1 MKDEEIIEFL
11 VQYDY
16 DVRKTENARWIDQK
30 CTPDVLYII
39 ADCILHYVDSKGD
52 RNIEF
57 STRDIWDFEY
67 SVESVG
73 DYFNKVHVLHEKAK
87 NEYDKFFAQPLKLF
101 GYSHILFESKK
112 GNRNIYRINNH
123 ELLSHIATS
132 DRFAYRFLINYIPK
146 VLNDSEIYDM
156 FETFFTSQSKEE
168 FKKLKKDFGDFTIKH
183 TPINKH
189 KEVNRIFTKIVNPL
203 ACYNSKFGTSK
214 GYMSKQVITFS
225 DLSYNQLNFRD
236 VYAHKPKKTS
246 REEWKQ
252 TEEYRAR
259 CESVERVIERET
271 TKAKRIL
278 REHNCTYRG
287 CRSEVSGVDEDEA
300 YPIHHIFP
308 KSDFKKISDYLE
320 NLIVLTPN
328 QHARAH
334 RNNENNPHEI
344 NYHEINKSYQKKLLT
359 VKAKR
364 IDENISNETVQT
376 IYSFDKL
383 VEVINIGLSK
393 DYEIVGNSYNDVINI
408 INESYSENI

>member
-156 FETFFTSQSKEE
+156 FETFFTSQSKE
-168 FKKLKKDFGDFTIKH
+168 
-183 TPINKH
+183 
-189 KEVNRIFTKIVNPL
+189 
-203 ACYNSKFGTSK
+203 
-214 GYMSKQVITFS
+214 
-225 DLSYNQLNFRD
+225 
-236 VYAHKPKKTS
+236 
-246 REEWKQ
+246 
-252 TEEYRAR
+252 
-259 CESVERVIERET
+259 
-271 TKAKRIL
+271 
-278 REHNCTYRG
+278 
-287 CRSEVSGVDEDEA
+287 
-300 YPIHHIFP
+300 
-308 KSDFKKISDYLE
+308 
-320 NLIVLTPN
+320 
-328 QHARAH
+328 
-334 RNNENNPHEI
+334 
-344 NYHEINKSYQKKLLT
+344 
-359 VKAKR
+359 
-364 IDENISNETVQT
+364 
-376 IYSFDKL
+376 
-383 VEVINIGLSK
+383 
-393 DYEIVGNSYNDVINI
+393 
-408 INESYSENI
+408 